1 MKTDRRGARKI
12 NDGAVAERV
21 PKRRRRRQG
30 AGAGTLSRNAG
41 TPSES
46 DAGGVGAG
54 TLSTDGTP
62 PYLTQFFFHCAAKTL
77 ESNFITFCP
86 KRKVLLDLGGSK

>member
-21 PKRRRRRQG
+21 PSGADDDDDDEAPGQAPLSRRHTIRKRR
-30 AGAGTLSRNAG
+30 S
-41 TPSES
+41 
-46 DAGGVGAG
+46 GVGAG

-62 PYLTQFFFHCAAKTL
+62 PYLTQFFFHAAEAAK
-77 ESNFITFCP
+77 
-86 KRKVLLDLGGSK
+86 LGNPIL